1 MEKVRRQDFLQHK
14 EVRGVAG
21 RRMGLPT
28 GVEYIGKSIRIRF
41 TWNGER
47 RCETLALPQTAKGVK
62 AAADLRAQVISLAK
76 HGVLDQQRYADLFPN
91 STNALATDV
100 LFGEYAQS
108 WLDSLEV
115 VNNTRSNYRGV
126 MNNYWMPHL
135 ATRPMRTVTPMLLRQ
150 VVSTIEWKSTTVKR
164 TAIARIK
171 ALFRAAVFDE
181 VVERNPAVSIQL
193 PQKNRKAIE
202 PFSVEEANNLIDWMY
217 QNFAPRA
224 QVFAAFYEF
233 AFYSGMRTGEIM
245 ALRWD
250 EVDLEKKTAHVCRI
264 VVERTVVE
272 RTKTKY
278 TRTVMLNSRA
288 MSALAIARKVA
299 DARSSQKRRVSTT
312 SPYVFQPSGKS
323 PFMKAPNVPAEHFNR
338 AVEALGIPER
348 SQYNCRHTYATMCL
362 MAGMNPAFIAGQ
374 LGHTVQVLLSTYA
387 KWLNSAN
394 DWAELSKLESQLI
407 GTKSVH
413 D

>member
-1 MEKVRRQDFLQHK
+1 
-14 EVRGVAG
+14 
-21 RRMGLPT
+21 MGLPT
-28 GVEYIGKSIRIRF
+28 GIEYIGKSIRIRF

-47 RCETLALPQTAKGVK
+47 RTETLAFPQTAKGVK
-62 AAADLRAQVISLAK
+62 AAADLRAQVISLAR
-76 HGVLDQQRYADLFPN
+76 HGVLDQQRYAELFPSSSN
-91 STNALATDV
+91 VAQTSDI

-115 VNNTRSNYRGV
+115 VNSTKSNYRGV
-126 MNNYWMPHL
+126 MNNYWMPYL
-135 ATRPMRTVTPMLLRQ
+135 AAHPMRAVTPMLLRK
-150 VVSTIEWKSTTVKR
+150 VVAATEWKSSTVKR

-171 ALFRAAVFDE
+171 AMFRAAVFDE
-181 VVERNPAVSIQL
+181 VVERNPAASIQL
-193 PQKNRKAIE
+193 PQKNRKVIE
-202 PFSVEEANNLIDWMY
+202 PFSVEEANSLISWMY
-217 QNFAPRA
+217 QNFIPRL

-250 EVDLEKKTAHVCRI
+250 EIDFEKKTLHVCRI
-264 VVERTVVE
+264 VVERAVEE

-288 MSALAIARKVA
+288 MNALAVARKIA
-299 DARSSQKRRVSTT
+299 DERAVQKRRVSTT
-312 SPYVFQPSGKS
+312 SPYVFQPCGKS
-323 PFMKAPNVPAEHFNR
+323 QYMKAPNVPAEHFNR
-338 AVEALGIPER
+338 AVETLGIPER

-374 LGHTVQVLLSTYA
+374 LGHTVPVLLSTYA

-394 DWAELSKLESQLI
+394 DWAELGKLEMQLI
-407 GTKSVH
+407 GTKLVQ